1 MTDTLNILVLDDEK
15 GYRDEVGEY
24 LATAGYGV
32 FTAELPSQFFDIIGK
47 NRIDLAI
54 LDIRLPE
61 MDGLE
66 VLRRVK
72 ALKPDIEVIMI
83 TGHGDMPSVIDAIR
97 HGAVDFFNKP
107 FLLSDVQKAIERTKK
122 YLSFSSALK
131 SPGQDGDF
139 LDIEMDAN
147 RVLQIIGKSEAMKG
161 VLGLIRK
168 VSQSDQTT
176 VLVTGETGSGKEVIA
191 MAIHHLSQRSGRAF
205 YPVNCSAIPEELFE
219 SAFFGH
225 KKGSFT
231 GAVNDH
237 LGWFEV
243 ADGGTLFLDEI
254 GDLKW
259 SLQSK
264 LLRVIEEKK
273 IARIGSKEFRD
284 VDVRVIAATN
294 QDLQALVNEKKFRAD
309 LFHRLGSFVI
319 GIPPLR
325 DRKEDIPSLFELFLK
340 EYAARLNRPV
350 SKIDRRIVEEMLHY
364 HFPGNVREL
373 RNMIERAVICS
384 DGEKLML
391 DDFQYLKFIHNSLRP
406 ATPDVSPEVFD
417 LDQVE
422 KTHILLALKKVM
434 FNKTKAAKL
443 LNISRQAL
451 DRKMQKY
458 GIGQGTE

>member
-1 MTDTLNILVLDDEK
+1 MTDTLNILILDDEK
-15 GYRDEVGEY
+15 GYREEVGEY
-24 LATAGYGV
+24 LTTAGYGV
-32 FTAELPSQFFDIIGK
+32 YTAELPTQFFDIIGK

-72 ALKPDIEVIMI
+72 SLKPDIEVIMI
-83 TGHGDMPSVIDAIR
+83 TGHGDMQSVIDAIR

-107 FLLSDVQKAIERTKK
+107 FLMSDVQKAIERTKK
-122 YLSFSSALK
+122 YLSFSSSRK
-131 SPGQDGDF
+131 SPGRTRDS
-139 LDIEMDAN
+139 LDVEMPAN
-147 RVLQIIGKSEAMKG
+147 RVLQIIGKSDAMKD
-161 VLGLIRK
+161 VLHLIRK
-168 VSQSDQTT
+168 VSQSDHTT
-176 VLVTGETGSGKEVIA
+176 VLVTGETGTGKEVIA
-191 MAIHHLSQRSGRAF
+191 MAIHQLSQRKDRPF

-243 ADGGTLFLDEI
+243 ADKGTLFLDEI
-254 GDLKW
+254 GDLKP

-273 IARIGSKEFRD
+273 IARIGSKEFKD

-294 QDLQALVNEKKFRAD
+294 QDLRALVDEKKFRAD
-309 LFHRLGSFVI
+309 LFHRLTSFVI
-319 GIPPLR
+319 AVPPLR
-325 DRKEDIPSLFELFLK
+325 ERKADIPLLFKLFLE
-340 EYAARLNRPV
+340 EYTSRLNRPV
-350 SKIDRRIVEEMLHY
+350 SKIDKRIPEEMLRY
-364 HFPGNVREL
+364 DFPGNVREL

-391 DDFQYLKFIHNSLRP
+391 DDFQYLKFIHKSLRL
-406 ATPDVSPEVFD
+406 ATPEKTPEIFD

-434 FNKTKAAKL
+434 YNKSKAARL

-451 DRKMQKY
+451 DRKIQKY
-458 GIGQGTE
+458 GIGPETE